1 MSNEKFICYSALF
14 ADDLGAIFI
23 FKKLGEIKKKM
34 DNFLESLSSWLSKL
48 RLRMNTLKCSYTIFS
63 KTGRCNIEFSI
74 KLKNELIPY
83 KANPIFLGIILD
95 ERLNFNKHI
104 ESLNFRA
111 AKRLNIIK
119 IFSHSKWRMNHHT
132 LKSIYK
138 SLVGSLFDYSSF
150 IIANISES
158 SISSLQRL
166 QNSTIRCIYKLSFNS
181 LNHFL
186 YPISNILPIK
196 EKFKKLGCR
205 HLTKAMNQNNFI
217 IQLVRK
223 YLGSISAITAKYK
236 ASTALCVLLPIVA
249 LAHKQVQ
256 NHACRSKKQQL
267 QLHQEQL
274 REQQA
279 SYTTKNPYFDDTKK
293 KIQFFQSE

>member
-1 MSNEKFICYSALF
+1 
-14 ADDLGAIFI
+14 
-23 FKKLGEIKKKM
+23 
-34 DNFLESLSSWLSKL
+34 
-48 RLRMNTLKCSYTIFS
+48 
-63 KTGRCNIEFSI
+63 
-74 KLKNELIPY
+74 
-83 KANPIFLGIILD
+83 
-95 ERLNFNKHI
+95 
-104 ESLNFRA
+104 
-111 AKRLNIIK
+111 
-119 IFSHSKWRMNHHT
+119 MNHHT

-236 ASTALCVLLPIVA
+236 ATTALCVLLPIVA